1 MSFCCSSRA
10 TDRASR
16 QHLSRA
22 SLTSAQHAH
31 SVEPRNSTHRLAGS
45 LTPVPCGAGRLETD
59 PPPFGGRHSS
69 GIHEPTATL
78 TSGIS
83 SRTRWLCR
91 WCARVSSRTRHQWLL
106 GREGRAEPEGEPV
119 HAASVLTEPLD
130 AVLAC
135 ALPCVPRAAQAACHF
150 LLRAKKFLA
159 RILAPLAHLCGMLP
173 GALRGGRTR
182 RLVGGGGSSARAAA
196 SERLGALPWRR

>member
-1 MSFCCSSRA
+1 MSLCCSSRA

-83 SRTRWLCR
+83 SRTRWLYR
-91 WCARVSSRTRHQWLL
+91 WCALCARGHGISGCLDEKGAPSLKVSPCMRPVSSPNHSMLCSPARCHACRGLPKL
-106 GREGRAEPEGEPV
+106 RAI
-119 HAASVLTEPLD
+119 
-130 AVLAC
+130 
-135 ALPCVPRAAQAACHF
+135 F
-150 LLRAKKFLA
+150 FLRAKNFWHA
-159 RILAPLAHLCGMLP
+159 FSHP
-173 GALRGGRTR
+173 
-182 RLVGGGGSSARAAA
+182 
-196 SERLGALPWRR
+196 